1 MTRIVQAGP
10 SLGLPLRAA
19 LVTLAL
25 WSGSASWAADDTLF
39 RALGGDA
46 GIARIVDGLID
57 RAYLDDR
64 IKAKFDGVKQAALK
78 ESIRKQFCQLSG
90 GPCVYDGE
98 TMRISHA
105 QLALTKADFNA
116 LVEDLQAA
124 MDEQQVP
131 FTVQNKLL
139 ALLAP
144 MHRDIITK

>member
-1 MTRIVQAGP
+1 MTRIVRAIP
-10 SLGLPLRAA
+10 SLALPLHAA
-19 LVTLAL
+19 IVALAL
-25 WSGSASWAADDTLF
+25 LSGAPSRAADDALF
-39 RALGGDA
+39 QALGGDA
-46 GIARIVDGLID
+46 GITRIVDGLID
-57 RAYLDDR
+57 RAYVDDR
-64 IKAKFDGVKQAALK
+64 IKAKFDGVKPAALK
-78 ESIRKQFCQLSG
+78 ESIRKQICQLSG

-98 TMRISHA
+98 TMKNSHA

-124 MDEQQVP
+124 MDEQKVP